1 MQKRKNIYALPF
13 LHFYFLTYRAQPYI
27 EPIGEMAWLRWAQ
40 PYIEPSLGLV
50 VFSNGMFYL
59 ILIDP
64 SLDPL
69 CLIQNIT
76 DRSIMIQ
83 MIDQQCNILA

>member
-40 PYIEPSLGLV
+40 PYIEPVGEMAWLRWAQPYIEPVGEMAWLR
-50 VFSNGMFYL
+50 
-59 ILIDP
+59 P
-64 SLDPL
+64 
-69 CLIQNIT
+69 
-76 DRSIMIQ
+76 RSFQ
-83 MIDQQCNILA
+83 